1 MWPSTLKAFSL
12 ANIWRCFPHVYTQS
26 SGPCRHFGRDKISFF
41 ACGWP
46 PMSSGTNEFD
56 VTNEFGENT
65 HGRCLFFFYIY
76 ICLKKEVAPFHFP
89 PRPNLLSSFSWP
101 HGRHMFDYIMMILII
116 CLQIRSQAFC
126 STNYRRLLPRH
137 CNRLLPCSHDHLA
150 PPPCMDFAMALFYNG
165 RGRLGVGLARVE

>member
-1 MWPSTLKAFSL
+1 MHDAIHIYLLCSCDACWRSQHICLYHFVFRHVPEMWPSTLKAFSL

-76 ICLKKEVAPFHFP
+76 IYIYD
-89 PRPNLLSSFSWP
+89 SFFSFFLNIFLAHNSGVWSFV
-101 HGRHMFDYIMMILII
+101 R
-116 CLQIRSQAFC
+116 QRFC
-126 STNYRRLLPRH
+126 IFTK
-137 CNRLLPCSHDHLA
+137 
-150 PPPCMDFAMALFYNG
+150 F
-165 RGRLGVGLARVE
+165 

>member
-1 MWPSTLKAFSL
+1 MHDAIHIYLLCSCDACWRSQHICLYHFVFRHVPEMWPSTLKAFSL

-76 ICLKKEVAPFHFP
+76 MFKERSCP
-89 PRPNLLSSFSWP
+89 LSLPSTPQSPIQFQLASWAC
-101 HGRHMFDYIMMILII
+101 H
-116 CLQIRSQAFC
+116 
-126 STNYRRLLPRH
+126 
-137 CNRLLPCSHDHLA
+137 
-150 PPPCMDFAMALFYNG
+150 
-165 RGRLGVGLARVE
+165 V